1 MNMPSPQQQEL
12 REHFAFCDSDRDHR
26 INYAEFRAL
35 LENLEAGMSEEELR
49 LGFGLIDL
57 DGNGYISFDEF
68 QRWWSDED

>member
-1 MNMPSPQQQEL
+1 MAINPPVQHEL
-12 REHFAFCDSDRDHR
+12 REHFESCDTDHDQR
-26 INYAEFRAL
+26 INFSEFRGL

-68 QRWWSDED
+68 RRWWSED